1 MSIIEMRD
9 VVKKY
14 DNGTTA
20 LRGVSVSI
28 QPGEFAYIVG
38 PSGAGKSTFI
48 RSLYREV
55 KIDKGSLS
63 VAGFNLVKIKKKDV
77 PLLRRSVGVVFQ
89 DYKLLPKKTVYENIA
104 YAMEVIG
111 ESRRNIKK
119 RVMEV
124 LDLVGLKHKVR
135 SFPNELSGGEQQ
147 RIAIARAIVNNPKV
161 LIADEPTTALD
172 VTIQAQILDLMRDLQ
187 KKIKTSIIM
196 LRNVL
201 KLISLIL
208 TDLTFWLCNTHG
220 VQVLRL
226 K

>member
-20 LRGVSVSI
+20 LRGVSVSVD
-28 QPGEFAYIVG
+28 PGEFAYIVG

-55 KIDKGSLS
+55 KIDKGSLT
-63 VAGFNLVKIKKKDV
+63 VAGFNLVKIKKKDI

-111 ESRRNIKK
+111 ENRRNIKK

-161 LIADEPTTALD
+161 LIADEPTGNLDESTAEEIIEILKKVAVENNKCVIVVTHSNQLASAAD
-172 VTIQAQILDLMRDLQ
+172 VVLELKD
-187 KKIKTSIIM
+187 KK
-196 LRNVL
+196 L
-201 KLISLIL
+201 K
-208 TDLTFWLCNTHG
+208 
-220 VQVLRL
+220 V

>member
-48 RSLYREV
+48 RALYREV
-55 KIDKGSLS
+55 KIEKGSLT
-63 VAGFNLVKIKKKDV
+63 VADFNLVKIKKKDI

-161 LIADEPTTALD
+161 LIADEPTGNLD
-172 VTIQAQILDLMRDLQ
+172 PETSVEIMKVLREINDSGRSILMATHDYA
-187 KKIKTSIIM
+187 
-196 LRNVL
+196 
-201 KLISLIL
+201 LIL
-208 TDLTFWLCNTHG
+208 KFPAKTIKCDMGRLFEV
-220 VQVLRL
+220 VQRTT
-226 K
+226 